1 MIICQILEVII
12 LNANHQILIFLTDV
26 AVVAI
31 RAAHL
36 SDGPSRV
43 PAITALPKAVS
54 AVKPEKT
61 ICLIIRDVYPTH
73 RP

>member
-12 LNANHQILIFLTDV
+12 LNTNHQILIFLTDV

-36 SDGPSRV
+36 SASPSKL

-61 ICLIIRDVYPTH
+61 ICLIIRGVYPAH
-73 RP
+73 HP